1 MASTVALV
9 NQKGGVGKTTVTLGL
24 ASAAWAAGHRV
35 LVVDLDPQ
43 GSATWVL
50 GVDPTEVDTST
61 AEVLLNGRAGSAGK
75 AVITSGWGEEVDL
88 VPASPRLAER
98 EASGGPVRRL
108 ATALDG
114 VASGYDAV
122 LVDCAPS
129 LGNLTHMGL
138 AAAGHSLIV
147 VEPSALGLR
156 GIAAVADAIDEIWA
170 GPNPELDLAG
180 VVVNK
185 VPAVSSEA
193 ERQYDELGH
202 LVGKRAVWQP
212 VVPQRVIV
220 PQSAAERLPIHAMGW
235 RAADVMEVFDRLWAR
250 LRRLVRKG

>member
-50 GVDPTEVDTST
+50 GLDPTDVEQSA
-61 AEVLLNGRAGSAGK
+61 AEVLSSGRPGSAGK
-75 AVITSGWGEEVDL
+75 AVVTSAWGEEVDV
-88 VPASPRLAER
+88 VPASPRL
-98 EASGGPVRRL
+98 SGRDTVPGSLRRL

-122 LVDCAPS
+122 LIDCAPS
-129 LGNLTHMGL
+129 LGALTRTGL
-138 AAAGHSLIV
+138 AAAEHALVV

-156 GIAAVADAIDEIWA
+156 GIAAVADAIDEVWS

-185 VPAVSSEA
+185 VPAVSAEA
-193 ERQYDELGH
+193 ERQYDELAH
-202 LVGKRAVWQP
+202 IVGKRAVWQP
-212 VVPQRVIV
+212 VIPQRVIV
-220 PQSAAERLPIHAMGW
+220 PQSASERRPIHAMGW
-235 RAADVMEVFDRLWAR
+235 KAVDVSDAFDRLWAR
-250 LRRLVRKG
+250 LRRLLRKG